1 VLRKGGIG
9 ERRSDGLPA
18 QMLIS
23 PKHSEG
29 EGTAVAQSTV
39 AYVDTALDDAE
50 IGPIHKRVFAI
61 VTAGLF
67 FDVIDFI
74 ILGSLVPDMVRSNF
88 ATPAQIGTVGTAQII
103 GLFIGAIGQGE
114 FTDRLG
120 RKRIYQASVLLYSLA
135 TIAAALAPNPL
146 WLAFGRLIAGIG
158 LGAASPT
165 CFSYVAEY
173 SPKRIR
179 GRATAFMQF
188 IGGACVWPIGT
199 LFALG
204 FRDTIGWRG
213 IWVVIGLGG
222 LVVFALSF
230 ALPESPRWLVTHG
243 HGRRALDLLERMG
256 LGRPPSADE
265 FVTDAG
271 GYIRSDPMGV
281 VFRRYRKRIIAAMI
295 CFFAFFG
302 AALGLGGWL
311 PNILA
316 DRGFTITKSLT
327 FTFGMQLSF
336 PLSSLFMMYS
346 LERFGR
352 IRTSVTAF
360 VLAVVMS
367 ITFFYS
373 RSDMMV
379 LVVGFR
385 MNFFIQ
391 LAGNSMQIFTSEV
404 FPTNARASGF
414 GLAQSGGRVGAAVS
428 FPVIGLLSTFGLGYV
443 MTGIAVMMAIAAV
456 AVTQIGTETRGR
468 SLDEIAPPTG

>member
-1 VLRKGGIG
+1 
-9 ERRSDGLPA
+9 
-18 QMLIS
+18 M
-23 PKHSEG
+23 
-29 EGTAVAQSTV
+29 AQSIV
-39 AYVDTALDDAE
+39 AFVDTALDDAQ
-50 IGPIHKRVFAI
+50 IGRIHRRVFAI

-88 ATPAQIGTVGTAQII
+88 ATTAQIGTVGTAQII

-120 RKRIYQASVLLYSLA
+120 RKRVYQLSVLLYSLA
-135 TIAAALAPNPL
+135 TIAAALAPDPL

-188 IGGACVWPIGT
+188 IGGACVWPLGT
-199 LFALG
+199 LLALG
-204 FRDTIGWRG
+204 LRDTIGWRG
-213 IWVVIGLGG
+213 VWIVIGLGG
-222 LVVFALSF
+222 LIVFALSF

-243 HGRRALDLLERMG
+243 QGRRALDLLDRMG
-256 LGRPPSADE
+256 LGARAPADQ
-265 FVTDAG
+265 FVMDEMAN
-271 GYIRSDPMGV
+271 IRSDPMGV
-281 VFRRYRKRIIAAMI
+281 VFRRYRTRIIAAMI

-360 VLAVVMS
+360 VLAVIMS

-373 RSDMMV
+373 RSDTMV
-379 LVVGFR
+379 LVVGFW

-414 GLAQSGGRVGAAVS
+414 GLAQSGGRVGAALS
-428 FPVIGLLSTFGLGYV
+428 FPAIGLLSAYGLGYV
-443 MTGIAVMMAIAAV
+443 MTGIAVMMAIAAI

-468 SLDEIAPPTG
+468 SLDEIAPPTS

>member
-1 VLRKGGIG
+1 
-9 ERRSDGLPA
+9 
-18 QMLIS
+18 M
-23 PKHSEG
+23 
-29 EGTAVAQSTV
+29 AQSTV

-213 IWVVIGLGG
+213 IWMVIGLGG

>member
-1 VLRKGGIG
+1 VTIAEQRGITLLVWG
-9 ERRSDGLPA
+9 ETVA
-18 QMLIS
+18 
-23 PKHSEG
+23 
-29 EGTAVAQSTV
+29 AQSIV
-39 AYVDTALDDAE
+39 AYVDTVLDDAE
-50 IGPIHKRVFAI
+50 IGRIHRRVFAI

-103 GLFIGAIGQGE
+103 GLFLGAIGQGE
-114 FTDRLG
+114 FTDRFG
-120 RKRIYQASVLLYSLA
+120 RKRIYQLSVLLYSLA

-146 WLAFGRLIAGIG
+146 WLAFGRMIAGIG
-158 LGAASPT
+158 LGAAAPA

-188 IGGACVWPIGT
+188 IGGACVWPLGT

-204 FRDTIGWRG
+204 FRDTMGWRG

-243 HGRRALDLLERMG
+243 QGRQALDLLKRMG
-256 LGRPPSADE
+256 LG
-265 FVTDAG
+265 G
-271 GYIRSDPMGV
+271 GASGDQFGIDDTANIRSDPMGV

-373 RSDMMV
+373 RSDTMV
-379 LVVGFR
+379 LVVGFW

-414 GLAQSGGRVGAAVS
+414 GLAQSGGRVGAALS
-428 FPVIGLLSTFGLGYV
+428 FPVIGVLSTYGLGYV
-443 MTGIAVMMAIAAV
+443 MTGIAMMMAIAAV
-456 AVTQIGTETRGR
+456 AVTQIGSETRGR
-468 SLDEIAPPTG
+468 SLDEIAPPTD

>member
-1 VLRKGGIG
+1 VTIAEQRGITLLVWG
-9 ERRSDGLPA
+9 ETVA
-18 QMLIS
+18 
-23 PKHSEG
+23 
-29 EGTAVAQSTV
+29 AQSIV
-39 AYVDTALDDAE
+39 AYVDTVLDDAE
-50 IGPIHKRVFAI
+50 IGRIHRRVFAI

-103 GLFIGAIGQGE
+103 GLFLGAIGQGE
-114 FTDRLG
+114 FTDRFG
-120 RKRIYQASVLLYSLA
+120 RKRIYQLSVLLYSLA

-146 WLAFGRLIAGIG
+146 WLAFGRMIAGIG
-158 LGAASPT
+158 LGAAAPA

-188 IGGACVWPIGT
+188 IGGACVWPLGT

-204 FRDTIGWRG
+204 FRDTMGWRG

-243 HGRRALDLLERMG
+243 QGRRALDLLERMG
-256 LGRPPSADE
+256 LAGRASGDQFGIDDTAN
-265 FVTDAG
+265 
-271 GYIRSDPMGV
+271 IHSDPMGV
-281 VFRRYRKRIIAAMI
+281 VFRRYRKRIMAAMI
-295 CFFAFFG
+295 CFFALFG

-327 FTFGMQLSF
+327 FTFAMQLSF

-373 RSDMMV
+373 RSDTMV
-379 LVVGFR
+379 LVVGFW

-414 GLAQSGGRVGAAVS
+414 GLAQSGGRVGAALS
-428 FPVIGLLSTFGLGYV
+428 FPVIGVLSTYGLGYV
-443 MTGIAVMMAIAAV
+443 MTGIAMMMAIAAV
-456 AVTQIGTETRGR
+456 AVTQIGSETRGR
-468 SLDEIAPPTG
+468 SLDEIAPPTD

>member
-1 VLRKGGIG
+1 VSPWATIAEQRDITLLIWG
-9 ERRSDGLPA
+9 E
-18 QMLIS
+18 
-23 PKHSEG
+23 
-29 EGTAVAQSTV
+29 TVVAQSIV
-39 AYVDTALDDAE
+39 AYVDTVLDDAE
-50 IGPIHKRVFAI
+50 IGRIHRRVFAI

-103 GLFIGAIGQGE
+103 GLFLGAIGQGE
-114 FTDRLG
+114 FTDRFG
-120 RKRIYQASVLLYSLA
+120 RKRIYQLSVLLYSLA

-146 WLAFGRLIAGIG
+146 WLAFGRMTAGIG
-158 LGAASPT
+158 LGAAAPA

-188 IGGACVWPIGT
+188 IGGACVWPLGT

-204 FRDTIGWRG
+204 FRDTMGWRG

-222 LVVFALSF
+222 LLVFALSF

-243 HGRRALDLLERMG
+243 QGRRALDLLERMG
-256 LGRPPSADE
+256 LGGRASGDQFVKNEADN
-265 FVTDAG
+265 VQ
-271 GYIRSDPMGV
+271 SDPMSV

-327 FTFGMQLSF
+327 FTFGMQISF

-352 IRTSVTAF
+352 IKTAVTAF
-360 VLAVVMS
+360 ILAVIMS

-373 RSDMMV
+373 RSDTMV
-379 LVVGFR
+379 LVVGFW

-414 GLAQSGGRVGAAVS
+414 GLAQSGGRVGAALS
-428 FPVIGLLSTFGLGYV
+428 FPVIGVLSTYGLGYV
-443 MTGIAVMMAIAAV
+443 MTGIAMMMAIAAV
-456 AVTQIGTETRGR
+456 AVTQIGSETRGR
-468 SLDEIAPPTG
+468 SLDEIAPPTD

>member
-1 VLRKGGIG
+1 
-9 ERRSDGLPA
+9 
-18 QMLIS
+18 M
-23 PKHSEG
+23 
-29 EGTAVAQSTV
+29 AQSIV
-39 AYVDTALDDAE
+39 AYVDTALDGAE
-50 IGPIHKRVFAI
+50 IGRLHRRVFAI

-213 IWVVIGLGG
+213 IWVIIGLGG

-243 HGRRALDLLERMG
+243 HGRRAPDLLERMG

-295 CFFAFFG
+295 CCFAFFG

-379 LVVGFR
+379 LVVGFW

>member
-1 VLRKGGIG
+1 
-9 ERRSDGLPA
+9 
-18 QMLIS
+18 
-23 PKHSEG
+23 
-29 EGTAVAQSTV
+29 VAQSIV
-39 AYVDTALDDAE
+39 AYVDTVLDDAE
-50 IGPIHKRVFAI
+50 IGRIHRRVFAI

-103 GLFIGAIGQGE
+103 ELFLGAIGQGE
-114 FTDRLG
+114 FTDRFG
-120 RKRIYQASVLLYSLA
+120 RKRIYQLSVLLYSLA

-146 WLAFGRLIAGIG
+146 WLAFGRMIAGIG
-158 LGAASPT
+158 LGAAAPA

-188 IGGACVWPIGT
+188 IGGACVWPLGT

-204 FRDTIGWRG
+204 FRDTMGWRG

-243 HGRRALDLLERMG
+243 QGRQALDLLKRMG
-256 LGRPPSADE
+256 LG
-265 FVTDAG
+265 G
-271 GYIRSDPMGV
+271 GASGDQFGIDDTANIRSDPMGV

-373 RSDMMV
+373 RSDTMV
-379 LVVGFR
+379 LVVGFW

-414 GLAQSGGRVGAAVS
+414 GLAQSGGRVGAALS
-428 FPVIGLLSTFGLGYV
+428 FPVIGVLSTYGLGYV
-443 MTGIAVMMAIAAV
+443 MTGIAMMMAIAAV
-456 AVTQIGTETRGR
+456 AVTQIGSETRGR
-468 SLDEIAPPTG
+468 SLDEIAPPTD

>member
-1 VLRKGGIG
+1 
-9 ERRSDGLPA
+9 
-18 QMLIS
+18 
-23 PKHSEG
+23 
-29 EGTAVAQSTV
+29 VAQSIV
-39 AYVDTALDDAE
+39 AYVDAALDGAE
-50 IGPIHKRVFAI
+50 IGRIHRRVFAI

-74 ILGSLVPDMVRSNF
+74 ILGSLVPDIVRSNF

-120 RKRIYQASVLLYSLA
+120 RKRIYQLSVLLYSLA

-188 IGGACVWPIGT
+188 IGGACVWPLGT

-222 LVVFALSF
+222 LVVFLLSF

-243 HGRRALDLLERMG
+243 QGRRALDLLERMG
-256 LGRPPSADE
+256 LGSRTSGNQ
-265 FVTDAG
+265 FVMDDAANTH
-271 GYIRSDPMGV
+271 SDPMGV

-360 VLAVVMS
+360 LLAVIMS

-373 RSDMMV
+373 RSDTMV
-379 LVVGFR
+379 LVVGFW

-414 GLAQSGGRVGAAVS
+414 GLAQSGGRVGAALS
-428 FPVIGLLSTFGLGYV
+428 FPVIGVLSTYGLGYV
-443 MTGIAVMMAIAAV
+443 MAGIAMMMAVAAV
-456 AVTQIGTETRGR
+456 AVTQIGSETRGR
-468 SLDEIAPPTG
+468 SLDEIAPPTD

>member
-1 VLRKGGIG
+1 MTIAEQRGITLLVWG
-9 ERRSDGLPA
+9 ETVA
-18 QMLIS
+18 
-23 PKHSEG
+23 
-29 EGTAVAQSTV
+29 AQSIV
-39 AYVDTALDDAE
+39 AYVDTVLDDAE
-50 IGPIHKRVFAI
+50 IGRIHRRVFAI

-103 GLFIGAIGQGE
+103 GLFLGAIGQGE
-114 FTDRLG
+114 FTDRFG
-120 RKRIYQASVLLYSLA
+120 RKRIYQLSVLLYSLA

-146 WLAFGRLIAGIG
+146 WLAFGRMIAGIG
-158 LGAASPT
+158 LGAAAPA

-179 GRATAFMQF
+179 GRASAFMQF
-188 IGGACVWPIGT
+188 IGGACVWPLGT

-204 FRDTIGWRG
+204 FRDTMGWRG

-243 HGRRALDLLERMG
+243 QGRQALDLLKRMG
-256 LGRPPSADE
+256 LG
-265 FVTDAG
+265 G
-271 GYIRSDPMGV
+271 GASGDQFGIDDTANIHSDPMGV
-281 VFRRYRKRIIAAMI
+281 VFRRYRKRIMAAMI
-295 CFFAFFG
+295 CFFALFG

-373 RSDMMV
+373 RSDTMV
-379 LVVGFR
+379 LVVGFW

-414 GLAQSGGRVGAAVS
+414 GLAQSGGRVGAALS
-428 FPVIGLLSTFGLGYV
+428 FPVIGVLSTYGLGYV
-443 MTGIAVMMAIAAV
+443 MTGIAMMMAVAAV
-456 AVTQIGTETRGR
+456 AVTQIGSETRGR
-468 SLDEIAPPTG
+468 SLDEIAPPTD

>member
-1 VLRKGGIG
+1 MTIAEQRGITLLVWG
-9 ERRSDGLPA
+9 ETVA
-18 QMLIS
+18 
-23 PKHSEG
+23 
-29 EGTAVAQSTV
+29 AQSIV
-39 AYVDTALDDAE
+39 AYVDTVLDDAE
-50 IGPIHKRVFAI
+50 IGRIHRLVFAI

-103 GLFIGAIGQGE
+103 ELFLGAIGQGE
-114 FTDRLG
+114 FTDRFG
-120 RKRIYQASVLLYSLA
+120 RKRIYQLSVLLYSLA

-146 WLAFGRLIAGIG
+146 WLAFGRMIAGIG
-158 LGAASPT
+158 LGAAAPA

-188 IGGACVWPIGT
+188 IGGACVWPLGT

-204 FRDTIGWRG
+204 FRDTMGWRG

-243 HGRRALDLLERMG
+243 QGRQALDLLKRMG
-256 LGRPPSADE
+256 LG
-265 FVTDAG
+265 G
-271 GYIRSDPMGV
+271 GASGDQFGIDDTANIRSDPMGV
-281 VFRRYRKRIIAAMI
+281 VFRRYRTRIIAAMI

-316 DRGFTITKSLT
+316 DRGFTITQSLT

-352 IRTSVTAF
+352 IRTSVSAF
-360 VLAVVMS
+360 VLAVIMS
-367 ITFFYS
+367 IAFFYS
-373 RSDMMV
+373 RSDTMV
-379 LVVGFR
+379 LVVGFW

-414 GLAQSGGRVGAAVS
+414 GLAQSGGRVGAALS
-428 FPVIGLLSTFGLGYV
+428 FPAIGLLSSYGLGYV
-443 MTGIAVMMAIAAV
+443 MTGIAVMMAIAAI

>member
-1 VLRKGGIG
+1 VVTIE
-9 ERRSDGLPA
+9 ERRGHNSA
-18 QMLIS
+18 QS
-23 PKHSEG
+23 G
-29 EGTAVAQSTV
+29 GGTAVAQSIV
-39 AYVDTALDDAE
+39 AYVDAVLDDAE
-50 IGPIHKRVFAI
+50 IGRIHRRVFAI

-114 FTDRLG
+114 FTDRFG
-120 RKRIYQASVLLYSLA
+120 RKRIYQLSVLLYSLA
-135 TIAAALAPNPL
+135 TIAAALAPDPL
-146 WLAFGRLIAGIG
+146 WLAFGRMIAGIG

-165 CFSYVAEY
+165 CFSFVAEY

-188 IGGACVWPIGT
+188 IGGACVWPLGT

-222 LVVFALSF
+222 LVVFLLSF

-243 HGRRALDLLERMG
+243 QGRRALDLLERMG
-256 LGRPPSADE
+256 LGSRASGDQ
-265 FVTDAG
+265 FVTDEAAT
-271 GYIRSDPMGV
+271 IRSDPMGV

-352 IRTSVTAF
+352 IRTAVTAF
-360 VLAVVMS
+360 VLAVIMS
-367 ITFFYS
+367 IAFFYS
-373 RSDMMV
+373 RSDTMV
-379 LVVGFR
+379 LVVGFW

-414 GLAQSGGRVGAAVS
+414 GMAQSGGRVGAAVS
-428 FPVIGLLSTFGLGYV
+428 FPVIGLLSTYGLGYV

-468 SLDEIAPPTG
+468 SLDEIAPPTD

>member
-1 VLRKGGIG
+1 VTIAEQRGITLLVWG
-9 ERRSDGLPA
+9 ETVA
-18 QMLIS
+18 
-23 PKHSEG
+23 
-29 EGTAVAQSTV
+29 AQSIV
-39 AYVDTALDDAE
+39 AYVDTVLDDAE
-50 IGPIHKRVFAI
+50 IGRIHRRVFAI

-103 GLFIGAIGQGE
+103 GLFLGAIGQGE
-114 FTDRLG
+114 FTDRFG
-120 RKRIYQASVLLYSLA
+120 RKRIYQLSVLLYSLA

-146 WLAFGRLIAGIG
+146 WLAFARMIAGIG
-158 LGAASPT
+158 LGAAAPA

-179 GRATAFMQF
+179 GRASAFMQF
-188 IGGACVWPIGT
+188 IGGACVWPLGT

-204 FRDTIGWRG
+204 FRDTMGWRG

-243 HGRRALDLLERMG
+243 QGRRALDLLERMG
-256 LGRPPSADE
+256 LAGRASGDQFGIDDTAN
-265 FVTDAG
+265 
-271 GYIRSDPMGV
+271 IHSDPMGV
-281 VFRRYRKRIIAAMI
+281 VFRRYRKRIMAAMI
-295 CFFAFFG
+295 CFFALFG

-327 FTFGMQLSF
+327 FTFAMQLSF

-373 RSDMMV
+373 RSDTMV
-379 LVVGFR
+379 LVVGFW
-385 MNFFIQ
+385 MNLFIQ

-414 GLAQSGGRVGAAVS
+414 GLAQSGGRVGAALS
-428 FPVIGLLSTFGLGYV
+428 FPVIGVLSTYGLGYV
-443 MTGIAVMMAIAAV
+443 MTAIAMMMAIAAV
-456 AVTQIGTETRGR
+456 AVTQIGSETRGR
-468 SLDEIAPPTG
+468 SLDEIAPPTD

>member
-1 VLRKGGIG
+1 
-9 ERRSDGLPA
+9 
-18 QMLIS
+18 M
-23 PKHSEG
+23 
-29 EGTAVAQSTV
+29 AQSIV
-39 AYVDTALDDAE
+39 DYVDTELDNAR
-50 IGPIHKRVFAI
+50 IGAIHRRVFAI
-61 VTAGLF
+61 VTVGLF

-88 ATPAQIGTVGTAQII
+88 ATPAQIGTIGTAQIV

-120 RKRIYQASVLLYSLA
+120 RKRIYQLSVLLYSLA

-146 WLAFGRLIAGIG
+146 WLAVGRLVVGIG
-158 LGAASPT
+158 LGAAAPT

-179 GRATAFMQF
+179 GRTTAFMQF
-188 IGGACVWPIGT
+188 IGGACVWPLGT

-213 IWVVIGLGG
+213 IWVLIGLCG
-222 LVVFALSF
+222 LIVFVLSF
-230 ALPESPRWLVTHG
+230 ALPESPRWLVIHG
-243 HGRRALDLLERMG
+243 QGRRALDLLERMG
-256 LGRPPSADE
+256 LGGRPPGSGLVIDAVAD
-265 FVTDAG
+265 
-271 GYIRSDPMGV
+271 IHSDPLGV

-346 LERFGR
+346 LEHFGR

-360 VLAVVMS
+360 ILAVIMS
-367 ITFFYS
+367 IMFFYS
-373 RSDMMV
+373 RSDTMV
-379 LVVGFR
+379 LVVGFW

-414 GLAQSGGRVGAAVS
+414 GLAQSGGRVGAAIS
-428 FPVIGLLSTFGLGYV
+428 FPMIGFLSNYGLGYV
-443 MTGIAVMMAIAAV
+443 MTAIAVMMAIAAV

-468 SLDEIAPPTG
+468 ALDEIAPPTG

>member
-1 VLRKGGIG
+1 MSPWATIAEQRDITLLIWG
-9 ERRSDGLPA
+9 E
-18 QMLIS
+18 
-23 PKHSEG
+23 
-29 EGTAVAQSTV
+29 TVVAQSIV
-39 AYVDTALDDAE
+39 AYVDTVLDDAE
-50 IGPIHKRVFAI
+50 IGRIHRRVFAI

-103 GLFIGAIGQGE
+103 GLFLGAIGQGE
-114 FTDRLG
+114 FTDRFG
-120 RKRIYQASVLLYSLA
+120 RKRIYQLSVLLYSLA

-146 WLAFGRLIAGIG
+146 WLAFGRMTAGIG
-158 LGAASPT
+158 LGAAAPA

-188 IGGACVWPIGT
+188 IGGACVWPLGT

-204 FRDTIGWRG
+204 FRDTMGWRG

-222 LVVFALSF
+222 LLVFALSF

-243 HGRRALDLLERMG
+243 QGRRALDLLERMG
-256 LGRPPSADE
+256 LGGRASGDQFVKNEADN
-265 FVTDAG
+265 VQ
-271 GYIRSDPMGV
+271 SDPMSV

-327 FTFGMQLSF
+327 FTFGMQISF

-360 VLAVVMS
+360 VLAVIMS

-373 RSDMMV
+373 RSDTMV
-379 LVVGFR
+379 LVVGFW

-414 GLAQSGGRVGAAVS
+414 GLAQSGGRVGAALS
-428 FPVIGLLSTFGLGYV
+428 FPVIGVLSTYGLGYV
-443 MTGIAVMMAIAAV
+443 MTGIAMMMAIAAV
-456 AVTQIGTETRGR
+456 AVTQIGSETRGR
-468 SLDEIAPPTG
+468 SLDEIAPPTD

>member
-1 VLRKGGIG
+1 VVTIAEAGGYN
-9 ERRSDGLPA
+9 SA
-18 QMLIS
+18 QS
-23 PKHSEG
+23 GWE
-29 EGTAVAQSTV
+29 TAVAQSIV

-50 IGPIHKRVFAI
+50 ISRIHRRVFAI

-88 ATPAQIGTVGTAQII
+88 ATPAEIGTIGTAQII

-120 RKRIYQASVLLYSLA
+120 RKRVYQLSVLLYSLA
-135 TIAAALAPNPL
+135 TIAAALAPDPL
-146 WLAFGRLIAGIG
+146 WLAFGRLVAGIG

-173 SPKRIR
+173 APKRIR

-188 IGGACVWPIGT
+188 IGGACVWPLST
-199 LFALG
+199 LFALS

-213 IWVVIGLGG
+213 IWIVIGLGG
-222 LVVFALSF
+222 LIVFALSF

-243 HGRRALDLLERMG
+243 QGRRALDLLDRMG
-256 LGRPPSADE
+256 LGGRAPADQFFIDE
-265 FVTDAG
+265 TTN
-271 GYIRSDPMGV
+271 IRSDPMGV

-360 VLAVVMS
+360 VLAVIMS

-373 RSDMMV
+373 RSDTMV
-379 LVVGFR
+379 LVVGFW

-414 GLAQSGGRVGAAVS
+414 GLAQSGGRVGAALS
-428 FPVIGLLSTFGLGYV
+428 FPAIGLLSAYGLGYV
-443 MTGIAVMMAIAAV
+443 MTGIAVMMAIAAI

-468 SLDEIAPPTG
+468 SLDEIAPPTS

>member
-1 VLRKGGIG
+1 
-9 ERRSDGLPA
+9 
-18 QMLIS
+18 M
-23 PKHSEG
+23 
-29 EGTAVAQSTV
+29 AQSTV

-327 FTFGMQLSF
+327 FTFGMKLSF

-379 LVVGFR
+379 LVVGFW

-468 SLDEIAPPTG
+468 SLDEIAPPAG

>member
-1 VLRKGGIG
+1 
-9 ERRSDGLPA
+9 
-18 QMLIS
+18 
-23 PKHSEG
+23 
-29 EGTAVAQSTV
+29 VAQSIV
-39 AYVDTALDDAE
+39 AYVDTTLDDAE

-67 FDVIDFI
+67 FDVVDFI
-74 ILGSLVPDMVRSNF
+74 ILGSLVPDMVHSNF
-88 ATPAQIGTVGTAQII
+88 ATPAQIGTIGTAQIV

-120 RKRIYQASVLLYSLA
+120 RKRVYQLSVLLYSLA
-135 TIAAALAPNPL
+135 TIAAALAPDPL

-179 GRATAFMQF
+179 GRAIAFMQF
-188 IGGACVWPIGT
+188 IGGACVWPLGT
-199 LFALG
+199 LFALT

-213 IWVVIGLGG
+213 IWIVIGLGG
-222 LVVFALSF
+222 LIVFALSF

-243 HGRRALDLLERMG
+243 QGRRALDLLDRMG
-256 LGRPPSADE
+256 LGGPGSRDE
-265 FVTDAG
+265 FVVDEVAN
-271 GYIRSDPMGV
+271 IRSDPMGV
-281 VFRRYRKRIIAAMI
+281 VFRRYRTRIIAAMI

-316 DRGFTITKSLT
+316 DRGFTITQSLT

-360 VLAVVMS
+360 VLAVIMS
-367 ITFFYS
+367 IAFFYS
-373 RSDMMV
+373 RSDTMV
-379 LVVGFR
+379 LVVGFW

-414 GLAQSGGRVGAAVS
+414 GLAQSGGRVGAALS
-428 FPVIGLLSTFGLGYV
+428 FPAIGLLSSYGLGYV
-443 MTGIAVMMAIAAV
+443 MTGIAVMMAIAAI

>member
-1 VLRKGGIG
+1 MV
-9 ERRSDGLPA
+9 
-18 QMLIS
+18 
-23 PKHSEG
+23 
-29 EGTAVAQSTV
+29 QSIV

-50 IGPIHKRVFAI
+50 IGRLHRRVFAI

-222 LVVFALSF
+222 LVVFVLSF

-243 HGRRALDLLERMG
+243 YGRRALDLLERMG

-265 FVTDAG
+265 FVTEAG
-271 GYIRSDPMGV
+271 GHIRSDPMGV

-373 RSDMMV
+373 RSDIMV
-379 LVVGFR
+379 LIVGFW